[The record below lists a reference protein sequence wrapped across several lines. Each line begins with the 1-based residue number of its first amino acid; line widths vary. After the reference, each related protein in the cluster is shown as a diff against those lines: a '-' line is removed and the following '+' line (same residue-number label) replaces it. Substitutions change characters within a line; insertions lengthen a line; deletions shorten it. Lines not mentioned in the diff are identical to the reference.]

1 MRKMVLEKTDL
12 SGLTCDQRQQVRA
25 LIKEESS
32 VFSVDAD
39 DFDNVTS
46 PQMQIHLSDKT
57 PVQQNCN
64 SVTKT
69 FHDELK
75 NYIED
80 LLNKKWIINSQS
92 SYSSPVV
99 AIRKK
104 RWIITTLLQFP
115 QTELKDL
122 SRLAPNTQDKKHYWQ
137 PPASV
142 WPSQQKIY
150 SIHHAMGLLWMSQD
164 FIWVDECPSIFSKI
178 YGTLPWGLQG

>member
-1 MRKMVLEKTDL
+1 MVLEKTDL

-80 LLNKKWIINSQS
+80 LLNKK
-92 SYSSPVV
+92 
-99 AIRKK
+99 
-104 RWIITTLLQFP
+104 
-115 QTELKDL
+115 
-122 SRLAPNTQDKKHYWQ
+122 
-137 PPASV
+137 
-142 WPSQQKIY
+142 
-150 SIHHAMGLLWMSQD
+150 
-164 FIWVDECPSIFSKI
+164 
-178 YGTLPWGLQG
+178 